1 MEKNHY
7 EEYDKKHST
16 KTLLNEDLLA
26 LLQNPVKEIKK
37 LADFLRVDCSA
48 THIEEVAKATSF
60 KNMQEN
66 KFDITQVFDGKG
78 FIYRKGK
85 RYIIYSLK

>member
-1 MEKNHY
+1 MNITRKL
-7 EEYDKKHST
+7 ST
-16 KTLLNEDLLA
+16 RTLLNEDLLE
-26 LLQNPVKEIKK
+26 LLKEPVKEIKK
-37 LADFLRVDCSA
+37 LADFLGVECSA

-78 FIYRKGK
+78 FIYRKG
-85 RYIIYSLK
+85 